1 MAKRIILI
9 FATAILAITTAGCT
23 TAGVECGL
31 VGKWEYLGMTNEKL
45 ICEFTADDEF
55 IWQYLLGETRVTK
68 KAKIKS
74 VNNGCIKLDY
84 ADYYNLGNSSISID
98 CIYYQDLGCEA
109 VRLKFSNSY
118 NHSDLCLN
126 FRKVY

>member
-1 MAKRIILI
+1 MVKRIILI
-9 FATAILAITTAGCT
+9 FATAILAIITAGCT

-55 IWQYLLGETRVTK
+55 IWQYLLGGTGVTK

-74 VNNGCIKLDY
+74 VNNGQIELDC
-84 ADYYNLGNSSISID
+84 ADYYDLGNSSISID
-98 CIYYQDLGCEA
+98 CIHYQDLGCEA
-109 VRLKFSNSY
+109 VRLEFSNSY